1 MSLDWRRLLFRIKA
15 LGWRRPLYIVF
26 FIPTMIHIL
35 GTVTLPDHSR
45 MEPAAPVQKNSGEII
60 EDRQLTELRKLKN
73 TPGFEQ
79 LGLDPDEMFV
89 RTRKETIRNPLIKYL
104 LEYTPG
110 QLEHAIIRTIIKVE
124 FYDPVVL
131 KAYTA
136 ASVLILLSM
145 VVLIRTNWSWVI
157 LPFAKAGLNIGGFL
171 IFITVV
177 AAPIF
182 WFSLDYNIFG
192 RMNGIFFRGPLYLF
206 VLSTISLKVYDFN
219 NPVYNR
225 LITSFT
231 SLTASASI
239 IYIF

>member
-1 MSLDWRRLLFRIKA
+1 
-15 LGWRRPLYIVF
+15 
-26 FIPTMIHIL
+26 MIYIL
-35 GTVTLPDHSR
+35 GTVTLPDHSS
-45 MEPAAPVQKNSGEII
+45 MDPAAPVQKHSGETIK
-60 EDRQLTELRKLKN
+60 DSQLIELRKLKSM
-73 TPGFEQ
+73 PGFKQ
-79 LGLDPDEMFV
+79 LGIEPDEMIV
-89 RTRKETIRNPLIKYL
+89 KTKKDVIRNPLITYL

-110 QLEHAIIRTIIKVE
+110 QLKYAMIHTIIKVE

-145 VVLIRTNWSWVI
+145 VLLIRTNWSWVV

-182 WFSLDYNIFG
+182 WFALDYNIFG

-239 IYIF
+239 IYLF